1 MSDVAHLP
9 PYLLAFPGPLRDRL
23 VAAVLTGAKTAT
35 TGLLAAYEAEGE
47 PLPAAGSRSALI
59 DSDGRPVAVVEV
71 TEVRVVPLG
80 EVDLRHA
87 VDEGEG
93 HRSVAEWRAGHERF
107 WHGEQLRALLGD
119 PAFTVDDATP
129 VVCERFRVVEP
140 LDPVAAAVAGELRLL
155 EPSVRSSRQEAGRLL
170 DPEFTEVGASGRR
183 WRREELLAALP
194 DLPGGDAR
202 GARYEPS
209 AMVGVLLAPDVVH
222 LTYETVAAGRRAY
235 RSSLWRRAADD
246 SGAPW
251 RMYHHQATPA
261 AEERQEPG
269 TGGRKDSDE
278 GRPTRRFPARDE
290 RDPALTTD
298 RRRW

>member
-9 PYLLAFPGPLRDRL
+9 PYRL

-35 TGLLAAYEAEGE
+35 TGLVAAYEAEGE

-80 EVDLRHA
+80 SVDLRHA

-107 WHGEQLRALLGD
+107 WHGEELRDLLGD
-119 PAFTVDDATP
+119 PAFTVDDATL
-129 VVCERFRVVEP
+129 VVCERFRVVEL

-155 EPSVRSSRQEAGRLL
+155 EPSVRASRREAGRLL
-170 DPEFTEVGASGRR
+170 DPGFTKVGASGRR
-183 WRREELLAALP
+183 WTREELLAALP

-202 GARYEPS
+202 GPRYEPS
-209 AMVGVLLAPDVVH
+209 GMVGVLLAPDVVH

-235 RSSLWRRAADD
+235 RSSLWRRAADG

-261 AEERQEPG
+261 AGERQEPT
-269 TGGRKDSDE
+269 TGGRKDSGE
-278 GRPTRRFPARDE
+278 G
-290 RDPALTTD
+290 
-298 RRRW
+298 